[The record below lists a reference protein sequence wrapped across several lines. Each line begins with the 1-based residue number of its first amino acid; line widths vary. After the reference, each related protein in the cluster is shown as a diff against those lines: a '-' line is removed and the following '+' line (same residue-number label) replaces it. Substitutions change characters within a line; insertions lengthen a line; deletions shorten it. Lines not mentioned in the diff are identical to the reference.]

1 MNLAGAACAAP
12 VFFLSMEIVG
22 SPGKNRIAEMKQQEK
37 EARGRNATRRGPLH
51 PCKGMMFLPLKLH
64 LTH

>member
-12 VFFLSMEIVG
+12 VFFLSMENVG

-37 EARGRNATRRGPLH
+37 EARGGTPGFSVLIVL
-51 PCKGMMFLPLKLH
+51 MV
-64 LTH
+64 